1 MQTCPHCHS
10 NVADGIE
17 FCTRCGKCLTKYI
30 SSESDSAPT
39 SSPRWSDRVLAQ
51 PDETGSAQ
59 TDRLLQKLIDTEN
72 RNNAYLRNISSNT
85 SVVAAIMLIQAI
97 FVVLFVLGI
106 IR

>member
-10 NVADGIE
+10 TVADGIE
-17 FCTRCGKCLTKYI
+17 FCTRCGKCLTKHE
-30 SSESDSAPT
+30 SSESH
-39 SSPRWSDRVLAQ
+39 SSPRWSDRVITQ
-51 PDETGSAQ
+51 SDETGSAQ

>member
-10 NVADGIE
+10 TVADGIE
-17 FCTRCGKCLTKYI
+17 FCTRCGKCLTKHE
-30 SSESDSAPT
+30 SSESHSL
-39 SSPRWSDRVLAQ
+39 PRWAQ
-51 PDETGSAQ
+51 SDETGSAQ
-59 TDRLLQKLIDTEN
+59 TDRLLQKLIDIEN

>member
-1 MQTCPHCHS
+1 MQNCPHCHS
-10 NVADGIE
+10 TIADGIE
-17 FCTRCGKCLTKYI
+17 FCPRCGKHLTKHE
-30 SSESDSAPT
+30 SSESH

-51 PDETGSAQ
+51 SDGTGSTQ
-59 TDRLLQKLIDTEN
+59 TDRLLQKLIDIEN